1 MRNSFIELRKLAGMR
16 KDLTKETAEVLVHS
30 FISNRL
36 DYCNSLYYGLPQY
49 LIDKL
54 QYVQNSAARLICGS
68 YKYDHITPIL
78 FSLLWLPVY
87 LRIQY
92 KINLITFKALN
103 NMAPRYIKDMLEPHQ
118 YHLRSANDPLRLK
131 VIRVNK
137 VNYGERAF
145 SYAAPMLWN
154 ELPLD
159 IRSKNTVNAFKSA
172 LKTYYFKQH
181 FVS

>member
-1 MRNSFIELRKLAGMR
+1 MRNSFTELRKLAGMR
-16 KDLTKETAEVLVHS
+16 KDLTKEAAEVLVHS

-78 FSLLWLPVY
+78 FSLHWLPVY

-103 NMAPRYIKDMLEPHQ
+103 NMAPRYIKDMLEPH
-118 YHLRSANDPLRLK
+118 NNNN
-131 VIRVNK
+131 NK
-137 VNYGERAF
+137 
-145 SYAAPMLWN
+145 
-154 ELPLD
+154 
-159 IRSKNTVNAFKSA
+159 
-172 LKTYYFKQH
+172 
-181 FVS
+181 